1 MAHDD
6 DPVMLALGIIF
17 PIISITSVILRFE
30 ARRLR
35 RLKLEADDWT
45 ILAAL
50 VNFPQAF
57 HRVLSC
63 LQLTKFRFSAL
74 LLQSLLLSVSPES
87 AVAARLED

>member
-35 RLKLEADDWT
+35 RLRLEADDWT

-50 VNFPQAF
+50 VKFPQAF
-57 HRVLSC
+57 HRVISC
-63 LQLTKFRFSAL
+63 HRLTKFRFSAL
-74 LLQSLLLSVSPES
+74 LLQSLSLSVSPET
-87 AVAARLED
+87 AVAARLEK